1 MKERLKRKKIFYVP
15 GMISLVFIPL
25 FCFYHFYKVN
35 AFQVYR
41 GINLSVPVGNEFE
54 EYKVATLRKYKVFNF
69 DGSYLEKKKLS
80 EMKLYLRKL
89 RIEKDTVNGIKMH
102 FGSKSYYQTFITTL
116 DILVEE
122 DAPTWAINDND
133 IYVLGSSNTY
143 KEVKD
148 TIHYQR
154 MNCNTSALMEER
166 RLWELKNKRKEEEKA
181 FQISFFQNKWG
192 ILSLGYL
199 GLVFLNI
206 FALVKFNKN
215 K

>member
-1 MKERLKRKKIFYVP
+1 MNKPLKRKKIFYVP

-25 FCFYHFYKVN
+25 FCFYHFYRVDAFKVYHSIEL
-35 AFQVYR
+35 V
-41 GINLSVPVGNEFE
+41 IPVGNEFE
-54 EYKVATLRKYKVFNF
+54 EYKIPSLRRYRVFNF
-69 DGSYLEKKKLS
+69 NGSHSEKKKLR

-89 RIEKDTVNGIKMH
+89 RIEKDTVNGIKIH
-102 FGSKSYYQTFITTL
+102 FGSKSPYQTFITSL

-122 DAPTWAINDND
+122 KAPTWITNKND

-143 KEVKD
+143 KKVKD
-148 TIHYQR
+148 TIGHHT
-154 MNCNTSALMEER
+154 MNCGTGALMREEGLR
-166 RLWELKNKRKEEEKA
+166 MQEYKREEEIRN
-181 FQISFFQNKWG
+181 FQISYVKQKWKL
-192 ILSLGYL
+192 LSIGYF